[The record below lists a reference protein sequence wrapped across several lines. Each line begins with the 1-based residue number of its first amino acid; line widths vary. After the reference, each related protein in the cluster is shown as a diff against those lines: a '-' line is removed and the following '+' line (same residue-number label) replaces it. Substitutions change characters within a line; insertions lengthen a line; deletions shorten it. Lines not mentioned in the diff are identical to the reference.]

1 MNIVERKGPTHSNNV
16 SSDYEN
22 FLGRNGMVSPESR
35 GTTPRNLLSA
45 GLNIKIDDSFESST
59 FVKTQNKEIDKV
71 IENYISGKTMFSN
84 YYPDFQHTSD
94 PKKTQG
100 YR

>member
-1 MNIVERKGPTHSNNV
+1 MNIVERKGGTHSINV

-45 GLNIKIDDSFESST
+45 GFNIKIDESLESST

-71 IENYISGKTMFSN
+71 IGNYIGGKTMFSH
-84 YYPDFQHTSD
+84 YYPDF
-94 PKKTQG
+94 
-100 YR
+100 